1 MSASGEGWSFEKKL
15 SPVKIITWEHSQQK
29 VDGHVYL
36 HSGEKKFTHFTFER
50 SKKITFIF
58 LSLGLLFPS
67 TSRTRKIIPG
77 KKVSQE

>member
-36 HSGEKKFTHFTFER
+36 HSGEKNLLTLPL
-50 SKKITFIF
+50 SVPKKSHSSFF
-58 LSLGLLFPS
+58 PWGFSSLQLLEPE
-67 TSRTRKIIPG
+67 K
-77 KKVSQE
+77 